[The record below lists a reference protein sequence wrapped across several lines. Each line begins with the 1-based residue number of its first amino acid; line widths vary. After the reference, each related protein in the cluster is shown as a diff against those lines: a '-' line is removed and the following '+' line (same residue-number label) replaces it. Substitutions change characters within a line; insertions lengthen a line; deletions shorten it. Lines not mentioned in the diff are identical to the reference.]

1 MIWGWGLLEP
11 VNVVVTFERR
21 RWRFGVTL
29 RGASVCP
36 AGIEVPGLGGAA
48 AIGTTPALTL
58 LVGGGKLI
66 GFVAVGPL
74 LVDP

>member
-1 MIWGWGLLEP
+1 MVEP
-11 VNVVVTFERR
+11 ANVVVTFERR

-36 AGIEVPGLGGAA
+36 ADIEDPGFGGAA
-48 AIGTTPALTL
+48 AIGTTPALMP
-58 LVGGGKLI
+58 LVGGGKLM